1 MTALFT
7 VVVLAF
13 VAVVLLLTA
22 YAIYELTPFAKHAD
36 HYRDPETGQRR
47 GSSPRLD

>member
-13 VAVVLLLTA
+13 VFVVLLLAA
-22 YAIYELTPFAKHAD
+22 YAIYELTPLAKHTD

-47 GSSPRLD
+47 ASSPRLD